1 MELIIEFVL
10 ELLIEGTIELLP
22 NKKVPGWIRYP
33 LAFLVMLLF
42 VGVIALFFLCGI
54 SAFKENILLRIFFI
68 VIGIIMLIG
77 AIKKFN
83 KIKNDIRNKN

>member
-1 MELIIEFVL
+1 MIIKLHDELILILIQSTIVSITACNY
-10 ELLIEGTIELLP
+10 LLVI
-22 NKKVPGWIRYP
+22 
-33 LAFLVMLLF
+33 LLF
-42 VGVIALFFLCGI
+42 IGVIALVFLCGI
-54 SAFKENILLRIFFI
+54 SAFKENILLGIFFI